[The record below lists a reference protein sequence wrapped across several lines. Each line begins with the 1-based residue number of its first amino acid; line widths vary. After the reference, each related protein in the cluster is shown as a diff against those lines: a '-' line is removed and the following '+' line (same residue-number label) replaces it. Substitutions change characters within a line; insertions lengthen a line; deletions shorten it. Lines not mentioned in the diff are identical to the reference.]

1 MVELVNAADSKSA
14 GGNTLRVQVSLPV
27 PERTGLWHTT
37 DPSFFSGQPRFPSPA
52 KKNGHSPCV
61 AAHGCPACPHAAAAC
76 VTHGTSGRAAQ
87 PDTPAPLYT
96 KRPGV
101 MLPAF
106 SHSPFLSSIYAS
118 RQSKGP
124 CLRPAAGRHPCPFSV
139 FRAACRI
146 PRLPRA
152 KHAGRHPRK
161 APAYLVNAT
170 HSEHGKAGKTSLL
183 ARQHV
188 FVSSLCMR
196 SASIRHPVPGKDGP
210 AEHRSPARRQNVEQ
224 NARKGAAR
232 AVHAGC

>member
-27 PERTGLWHTT
+27 PERRVCGIPQTLL
-37 DPSFFSGQPRFPSPA
+37 FSPGSHVSPLPQ
-52 KKNGHSPCV
+52 KNGHSPCV

-87 PDTPAPLYT
+87 PDTPAPLYA

-146 PRLPRA
+146 PRLPRT

-188 FVSSLCMR
+188 SVSSLCMR

-210 AEHRSPARRQNVEQ
+210 AERRSPARRQNVEQ